1 MDEFTI
7 IQHYFASHNT
17 KFSSDLDLGIGDDCA
32 IFHLTPDEEMVI
44 TTDTLVSGVHF
55 FPDASPYS
63 IGWKSLAVNISD
75 LAAMGAKPR
84 YFTLALTLPS
94 DIQQKQPDF
103 LPEFS
108 RGLFRLSNQC
118 SIDLIG
124 GDTTHGSLSIT
135 ITAMGTLPRGKA
147 ILRSGAK
154 PGDDIYVTGTLGDA
168 ALAVELLK
176 RHKDPPAGCRQ
187 KLDYPEPR
195 VAMGMMLQNIATA
208 MMDISDGL
216 GSDLRHI
223 LQRSGCNAVIDL
235 SLLPLS
241 REARE
246 YARNHCFEILSPDNN
261 LSSPI
266 NTKSDKEQQYQEE
279 QSFIPALFGGDDYEL
294 CFTAPPDDSIRHK
307 IQELSRQLNL
317 KVTRIGRI
325 TGNNNFNVASPSP
338 VEADNYKICYQY
350 KNQPFF
356 FKKGLSGYNHFS

>member
-1 MDEFTI
+1 MDEFAI
-7 IQHYFASHNT
+7 IQHYFASHST
-17 KFSSDLDLGIGDDCA
+17 RYSDDLDLGIGDDCA
-32 IFHLTPDEEMVI
+32 VFHLSPEEEMVI

-55 FPDASPYS
+55 FPDAEPCS

-94 DIQQKQPDF
+94 DIQQQQPDF

-118 SIDLIG
+118 GIDLIG

-147 ILRSGAK
+147 ILRSGAQT
-154 PGDDIYVTGTLGDA
+154 GDDIYVTGTLGDA

-176 RHKDPPAGCRQ
+176 CHKEPPAGCRQ

-195 VAMGMMLQNIATA
+195 VAMGMMLQDIATA
-208 MMDISDGL
+208 MLDISDGL

-223 LQRSGCNAVIDL
+223 LERSGCSAVIDL

-241 REARE
+241 REVRE
-246 YARNHCFEILSPDNN
+246 YARNRCGKIPSPDNN
-261 LSSPI
+261 LRSPV
-266 NTKSDKEQQYQEE
+266 NTESDRKQQYHEE
-279 QSFIPALFGGDDYEL
+279 QSFIQALFGGDDYEL
-294 CFTAPPDDSIRHK
+294 CFTAPPDDGIRNK
-307 IQELSRQLNL
+307 IQDLSRLLNL
-317 KVTRIGRI
+317 KVTRIGRV
-325 TGNNNFNVASPSP
+325 TGNNKFNDASPG
-338 VEADNYKICYQY
+338 EDDNYKICYQY

-356 FKKGLSGYNHFS
+356 FKKELSGYNHFS